1 MSEITITQLKD
12 SLSNLAWDCASGW
25 IGDDGVESWSDE
37 KVTRTA
43 TNIITSLTESED
55 TDE

>member
-1 MSEITITQLKD
+1 MSEITISQLK
-12 SLSNLAWDCASGW
+12 SALSDLAWDCASGW
-25 IGDDGVESWSDE
+25 IGDAGVESWSDE